1 MNVNIFEIPCK
12 EKKIFLRLMKILQRE
27 DNQKKK
33 RKGMKKKK
41 ESGFRAPWGVREYR
55 WVASVSRGTMD
66 LEGCF
71 LLLLSYLFI

>member
-1 MNVNIFEIPCK
+1 
-12 EKKIFLRLMKILQRE
+12 MKILQRE

-33 RKGMKKKK
+33 ESDEKKKNQA
-41 ESGFRAPWGVREYR
+41 SVPPGVREYR

-71 LLLLSYLFI
+71 LLFLSYLFI